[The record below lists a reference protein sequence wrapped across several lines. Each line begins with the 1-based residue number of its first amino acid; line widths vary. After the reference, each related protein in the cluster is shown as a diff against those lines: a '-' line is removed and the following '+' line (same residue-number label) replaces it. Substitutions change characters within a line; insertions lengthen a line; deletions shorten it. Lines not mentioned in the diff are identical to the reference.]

1 MRVVLNPQLAI
12 GQIDIER
19 IPLDPQSRDDIP
31 AVLRGLQQIWSD
43 AELRAKLFTLLETHL
58 LADKSKA
65 DSADSERQAY
75 GPCLD
80 ARNGRPGMSLW
91 SILVLG
97 LLRQGLNCDYD
108 RWHELAGQHRSVR
121 RMMGL
126 SDWDSTVASCRTI
139 TRNVSLLTP
148 QLLAAVNRLVVGAGY
163 EVLGKD
169 VAGELAARCDS
180 FVVETDVHYP
190 TDVSLLW
197 DAMRSLLRTIAR
209 ASEAQGETGWRQHKK
224 LEGKVRRLFQ
234 RVRTRRRRKN
244 QEKGVK
250 AYLKQCGNCPASEQ
264 EQHRSGIGRGGP
276 GD

>member
-65 DSADSERQAY
+65 DSADSERQAC

-97 LLRQGLNCDYD
+97 LLRHC
-108 RWHELAGQHRSVR
+108 
-121 RMMGL
+121 
-126 SDWDSTVASCRTI
+126 
-139 TRNVSLLTP
+139 
-148 QLLAAVNRLVVGAGY
+148 
-163 EVLGKD
+163 
-169 VAGELAARCDS
+169 
-180 FVVETDVHYP
+180 
-190 TDVSLLW
+190 
-197 DAMRSLLRTIAR
+197 IAIMI
-209 ASEAQGETGWRQHKK
+209 
-224 LEGKVRRLFQ
+224 VCM
-234 RVRTRRRRKN
+234 N
-244 QEKGVK
+244 
-250 AYLKQCGNCPASEQ
+250 
-264 EQHRSGIGRGGP
+264 
-276 GD
+276 